1 MADRYKAYLFYK
13 WAGSLLVNLNIIPRN
28 LFIKLMISPYDFV
41 CGVTF
46 MINFTLVALMR
57 VEIALYLNVYRHIW
71 ADHINGLE
79 LYL

>member
-1 MADRYKAYLFYK
+1 
-13 WAGSLLVNLNIIPRN
+13 
-28 LFIKLMISPYDFV
+28 MISPYDFV

-57 VEIALYLNVYRHIW
+57 VEIALYLYVYRHIW
-71 ADHINGLE
+71 ADHINGLV